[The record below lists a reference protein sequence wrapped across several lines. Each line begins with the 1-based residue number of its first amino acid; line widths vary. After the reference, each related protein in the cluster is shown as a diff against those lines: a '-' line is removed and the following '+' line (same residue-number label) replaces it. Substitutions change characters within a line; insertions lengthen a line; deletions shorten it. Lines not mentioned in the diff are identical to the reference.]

1 MTKSSIVFSKNVDS
15 PSKAEVKSI
24 FPVQD
29 MLPNAIYLGH
39 PLIFKHSDRTQAY
52 NFIINKFKAKLT
64 KLKAHKLNH
73 AGRLTYISS
82 VLSSIP
88 IYYMTTILFSKKFI
102 SKITSIIRN
111 FWWLGVQDESEN
123 SGFSFRSWR
132 DICRPKKE
140 GGLGIRDLMT
150 VNRSLLLNAAWKIAT
165 SKNAFLSEVLKSKY
179 HPDTSFWKA
188 GNNTTKSAFWSSIMN
203 VKDILIKNCTV
214 QIHKGDSSIWSTPWC
229 DIWNDIYNHLKLPV
243 TVNTLP
249 NCIADLW
256 NQGTYNWNSSLINQI
271 FYNQAANAIQNI
283 VPVQSTCADTIKW
296 KPSGKEECSTKEAF
310 RFLNNQMQVQLP
322 LQGARSISEGA
333 MYILQRVWK
342 HKLISPN
349 IKTFVWRLVRRA
361 LATGERAGSLT
372 SKIDKK
378 CAYCGMNENDS
389 HLFFHCDFSR
399 AVWFSARPPLRS
411 SLLAHEQDGVRYHES
426 YHNHLM
432 VYLES

>member
-1 MTKSSIVFSKNVDS
+1 
-15 PSKAEVKSI
+15 
-24 FPVQD
+24 
-29 MLPNAIYLGH
+29 
-39 PLIFKHSDRTQAY
+39 
-52 NFIINKFKAKLT
+52 
-64 KLKAHKLNH
+64 
-73 AGRLTYISS
+73 
-82 VLSSIP
+82 
-88 IYYMTTILFSKKFI
+88 
-102 SKITSIIRN
+102 
-111 FWWLGVQDESEN
+111 
-123 SGFSFRSWR
+123 
-132 DICRPKKE
+132 
-140 GGLGIRDLMT
+140 MT

-165 SKNAFLSEVLKSKY
+165 GKNAFLSEVLKSKY

-378 CAYCGMNENDS
+378 KMCILWDE
-389 HLFFHCDFSR
+389 
-399 AVWFSARPPLRS
+399 
-411 SLLAHEQDGVRYHES
+411 
-426 YHNHLM
+426 
-432 VYLES
+432 